1 MDRKILWFGLVCVC
15 VLLATTSCNSGN
27 SNPTLTNVK
36 MCTQTEGMQC
46 LNDKQVFST
55 GSEVIF
61 CTTIL
66 ENAPKGATLTANW
79 TYFNGQEPIE
89 IQNSV
94 FEAERSPAKIAFS
107 LSRQD
112 NTWPKG
118 NYEVKLKINEKDTE
132 SAVRQFRVE

>member
-1 MDRKILWFGLVCVC
+1 MNKKILWFGLICVC
-15 VLLATTSCNSGN
+15 VLATAASCNSGN

-46 LNDKQVFST
+46 ADDQLVFST
-55 GSEVIF
+55 ASEVIF

-66 ENAPKGATLTANW
+66 ENAPKGATVTANW

-89 IQNSV
+89 IQSSV

-118 NYEVKLKINEKDTE
+118 NYEVELNISDKNAKPIIKNFKIE
-132 SAVRQFRVE
+132 